1 MKFLS
6 QSTFDV
12 SFWNKNL
19 ELFTRQQKA
28 KNKYIL
34 EFVNTKRKCNFEFIF
49 ANKHFPWDW
58 SFITENSSEETILD
72 SYEDDELFEKWDWK
86 IATRKIDK
94 ETILE
99 LLEDIAQFIDWKY
112 LINDVFSIENELAI
126 DKQLPRIA
134 ACLTVVESENVKSV
148 GKT

>member
-1 MKFLS
+1 LL
-6 QSTFDV
+6 T
-12 SFWNKNL
+12 
-19 ELFTRQQKA
+19 QKENA
-28 KNKYIL
+28 D
-34 EFVNTKRKCNFEFIF
+34 FEFIF

-86 IATRKIDK
+86 IATRKLDK

-99 LLEDIAQFIDWKY
+99 LFRRFCTIYVDWKY

-126 DKQLPRIA
+126 DKQLPKIA
-134 ACLTVVESENVKSV
+134 ACLTVVESENVKIF